1 MPSLDDVLAA
11 YKDCGITA
19 TQAINLL
26 TGAPPGGVGLPL
38 QTAQDYVRSTTRDC
52 GTPIAPS
59 EPAPSAVD
67 PGVSMAD
74 YNGFWGFLMLYM
86 GMR

>member
-11 YKDCGITA
+11 YKDCGLTA

-26 TGAPPGGVGLPL
+26 TSAPPSGVGLPL
-38 QTAQDYVRSTTRDC
+38 QTAQDYVRSTQRDC
-52 GTPIAPS
+52 GTPLPS
-59 EPAPSAVD
+59 SESTESYD
-67 PGVSMAD
+67 DSSVSMPD

-86 GMR
+86 GMK